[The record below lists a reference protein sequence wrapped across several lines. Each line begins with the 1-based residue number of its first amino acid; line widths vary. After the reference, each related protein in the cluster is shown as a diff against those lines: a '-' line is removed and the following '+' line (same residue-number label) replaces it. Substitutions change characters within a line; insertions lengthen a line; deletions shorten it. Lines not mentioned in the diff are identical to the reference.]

1 MSKLKVFISSVQ
13 DELINE
19 RVAIVEMVSSD
30 AFLSRYVEP
39 ILFEKGPA
47 RSLPV
52 QTAYLKDLESSDV
65 YLGILGYQYG
75 KAEPNGLSAPHT
87 EYQRARKL
95 ARERGMHI
103 LFFVRG
109 NAGHDSKR
117 DPQIQ
122 DWFKEIRDKKKGH
135 TYRRFESYQD
145 LKAEV
150 RKALLPI
157 LEAKGFTPTEMDQA
171 EFENTIEA
179 ASDFDTQIINQAEY
193 RDLDHKLIVQFCQA
207 IDPSSINAQKPLI
220 NRGLLFRD
228 DRVNVYR
235 PSATCLLMFGRHPDA
250 VFPQCRIV
258 ANAYTGTDK
267 SDVMDRDDIREPMPR
282 AIERAIRFL
291 IKNTRHIT
299 TVRGFAR
306 VAVDEYP
313 HEVLREALVNA
324 VAHRDY
330 SLRGSSIRIEKYVDR
345 LVIMSPGAPPKPVTM
360 AKIRNLTYTPCSRNP
375 VLARTLSFFERIEEQ
390 GDGIRRM
397 VEESRNVG
405 LREPEFAL
413 REGYFTVTFTGP
425 GKSLAGLHPRMPRVL
440 VEVPS
445 GKAERMSNTQ
455 KRIIRRLLR
464 SDMVTVPELTDELAI
479 TPQAVRKA
487 LIVLIRLGLV
497 VQQGHARA
505 TFYKIVER
513 ETTS

>member
-19 RVAIVEMVSSD
+19 RVAIDEMVCSD
-30 AFLSRYVEP
+30 AFLSRHVEP
-39 ILFEKGPA
+39 ILFEKSPA
-47 RSLPV
+47 RSLPA
-52 QTAYLKDLESSDV
+52 QKAYLKDLKSADV
-65 YLGILGYQYG
+65 YLGILGHQYG
-75 KAEPNGLSAPHT
+75 ELGSDGFSSPHR
-87 EYQRARKL
+87 EYLLAQKL
-95 ARERGMHI
+95 AREQGIHI

-109 NAGHDSKR
+109 DAGRDAKR
-117 DPQIQ
+117 DLKIQ
-122 DWFKEIRDKKKGH
+122 DWFKEIRDQEKGH
-135 TYRRFESYQD
+135 TYRRFTSYQD
-145 LKAEV
+145 LKVKV
-150 RKALLPI
+150 RKSLLPI
-157 LEAKGFTPTEMDQA
+157 LAEHGFTPTKMDQA

-193 RDLDHKLIVQFCQA
+193 SDLDHKLVVQFCQA
-207 IDPSSINAQKPLI
+207 IDPSGFNAQQPLI
-220 NRGLLFRD
+220 NRGLLVRD
-228 DRVNVYR
+228 ERAKVYR
-235 PSATCLLMFGRHPDA
+235 PSAACLLMFGRHPDA

-258 ANAYTGTDK
+258 ANAYTGADK
-267 SDVMDRDDIREPMPR
+267 SDVMDRDNIREPMPR
-282 AIERAIRFL
+282 AIDRAIKFL

-313 HEVLREALVNA
+313 HEALREALVNA

-330 SLRGSSIRIEKYVDR
+330 SLRGSSIRIEKYTDR

-375 VLARTLSFFERIEEQ
+375 VLARTLSFFEHIEEQ

-405 LREPEFAL
+405 LQAPEFAL
-413 REGYFTVTFTGP
+413 KEGHFTVTFAGP
-425 GKSLAGLHPRMPRVL
+425 GKSLSGLHPQTPRVL
-440 VEVPS
+440 AEVPS
-445 GKAERMSNTQ
+445 GKAERMSSTQ

-464 SDMVTVPELTDELAI
+464 SDMVTVPELTNELKI

-487 LIVLIRLGLV
+487 IIELIRWGLV

-505 TFYKIVER
+505 TFYKIVAR